1 MKINIGNE
9 AIDLSL
15 ENLFSIGNTSKWV
28 NIPWEIA
35 SRHPD
40 FLNALAE
47 QYGLDGHMTEATYSM
62 IASEATLTLDGVEDI
77 TIEYGTEN
85 DEEEKEDI
93 IMSNNNINNNN
104 ATVNNAEAT
113 PNFTE
118 AIHDIA
124 QNLAKNVGAT
134 VINSTERLKG
144 KLYDTNKEYVDDN
157 EQSINI
163 IKAGFA
169 GVLSVLDTLTGYSGL
184 KTDIEEILQ
193 EGLDKGGRHDLFRMA
208 NKCRQLID
216 EEIQWLSASADEE
229 SIKTC
234 MTLKALNEECRG
246 KSIIEAG
253 VAGLLWIAK
262 RIHRKFSKI
271 YNGLA
276 SREDIIGTIT
286 KGFGAFV
293 GFFVSIGNVALS
305 AAKFGFS
312 FVIAGIIKAGVF
324 IKSCLDSI
332 LNKIKQWK
340 NDKLGAFM
348 AEDDFEDDD
357 LLDEENDDF
366 LEEEE

>member
-9 AIDLSL
+9 TIDLSL
-15 ENLFSIGNTSKWV
+15 ENLFSIGNTGKWV

-77 TIEYGTEN
+77 TTEYGTEN

-113 PNFTE
+113 ANFRE
-118 AIHDIA
+118 ELFDIGR
-124 QNLAKNVGAT
+124 NLAKNLGTT
-134 VINSTERLKG
+134 VVNSTERLKG
-144 KLYDTNKEYVDDN
+144 KLYDTNQEYVDDN

-312 FVIAGIIKAGVF
+312 FIIAGIIKAGVF
-324 IKSCLDSI
+324 IKNCLDSI

-340 NDKLGAFM
+340 DDKLGAFM
-348 AEDDFEDDD
+348 AEDDFEEDD
-357 LLDEENDDF
+357 DDF